1 MISNAEG
8 VGSGMAIPH
17 LRVVPA
23 VKNSVLI
30 IDDQATSRAILE
42 EVVRNLD
49 DHVLVES
56 FARPIDAV
64 VWAATNVADL
74 VLIDYLMPEMDGIEL
89 ARRLRGFSGY
99 EHVPFVMVTVRDDRK
114 VRYDA
119 LDAGIN
125 DFLNKPIDT
134 RECLA
139 RCRNL
144 LTLRRQQLILEDR
157 HRMLETLVQE
167 ATREVRD
174 RERETLF
181 RLARAG
187 EFRDSETGNHVIRM
201 ARFSGL
207 IAKAI
212 GMDADYVE
220 TIERAAP
227 LHDIGKIGI
236 PDHVLRKSG
245 PLDPEERIL
254 MRRHPQ
260 MGHEILKDSPSKYLR
275 MGALIALGHHEKVD
289 GSGYPGGLVRDQ
301 IPLPARIV
309 AVADVFD
316 ALTTVRPYKSAWSS
330 DQAFA
335 YLASHVGGHFDG
347 QLVEAFRGIE
357 DDILR
362 VQRELRDT
370 ERADPTPMDDE

>member
-1 MISNAEG
+1 LISNAEG
-8 VGSGMAIPH
+8 SGDGMAIPH
-17 LRVVPA
+17 LRIVPA
-23 VKNSVLI
+23 IKNNVLI

-42 EVVRNLD
+42 EVARNLD
-49 DHVLVES
+49 HGVRVES

-99 EHVPFVMVTVRDDRK
+99 EHVPFVMVTVKDDRK

-119 LDAGIN
+119 LDAGIT
-125 DFLNKPIDT
+125 DFLNKPVDT

-144 LTLRRQQLILEDR
+144 MTLRRQQLILEDR
-157 HRMLETLVQE
+157 HRTLETLVQE
-167 ATREVRD
+167 ATRDVRE
-174 RERETLF
+174 RERETLI

-187 EFRDSETGNHVIRM
+187 EFRDSETGNHVMRM
-201 ARFSGL
+201 ARFSGM

-212 GMDADYVE
+212 GMDAEYVE

-236 PDHVLRKSG
+236 PDHVLRKPG
-245 PLDPEERIL
+245 PLDEDERRL
-254 MRRHPQ
+254 MRGHPA

-289 GSGYPGGLVRDQ
+289 GSGYPSGLMRDQ

-316 ALTTVRPYKSAWSS
+316 ALTTVRPYKSAWTS
-330 DQAFA
+330 DQSFA
-335 YLASHVGGHFDG
+335 YLAAQSGSHFDG
-347 QLVEAFRGIE
+347 QLVEAFGCIAG
-357 DDILR
+357 DVIR
-362 VQRELRDT
+362 VQRELRDI
-370 ERADPTPMDDE
+370 ESADPVRWRED

>member
-1 MISNAEG
+1 MPRTG
-8 VGSGMAIPH
+8 VGVAIPH

-23 VKNSVLI
+23 VQNTVLI

-42 EVVRNLD
+42 EIARNLD
-49 DHVLVES
+49 DNVRVAS

-74 VLIDYLMPEMDGIEL
+74 VLIDYLMPDMNGIEL
-89 ARRLRGFSGY
+89 ASRLRGFVGY

-119 LDAGIN
+119 LDAGIT
-125 DFLNKPIDT
+125 DFLNKPVDT

-144 LTLRRQQLILEDR
+144 VTLRRQQLILEDR
-157 HRMLETLVQE
+157 RRMLETMVQD
-167 ATREVRD
+167 ATREIRE
-174 RERETLF
+174 RERETLI

-187 EFRDSETGNHVIRM
+187 EFRDAETGNHVIRM
-201 ARFSGL
+201 ARYSGL
-207 IAKAI
+207 IAKAL
-212 GMDADYVE
+212 GMDADYIE

-236 PDHVLRKSG
+236 PDHVLRKNG
-245 PLDPEERIL
+245 PLDAAEVEL
-254 MRRHPQ
+254 MRQHPR

-289 GSGYPGGLVRDQ
+289 GTGYPNGLAADD

-309 AVADVFD
+309 AVADVYD
-316 ALTTVRPYKSAWSS
+316 ALTSVRPYKGAWTSTR
-330 DQAFA
+330 AFD
-335 YLASHVGGHFDG
+335 YLTAHAGRHFDRN
-347 QLVEAFRGIE
+347 LVEAFIGVT
-357 DDILR
+357 DDALR
-362 VQRELRDT
+362 IQRELRDT
-370 ERADPTPMDDE
+370 ESADLAPLNEA